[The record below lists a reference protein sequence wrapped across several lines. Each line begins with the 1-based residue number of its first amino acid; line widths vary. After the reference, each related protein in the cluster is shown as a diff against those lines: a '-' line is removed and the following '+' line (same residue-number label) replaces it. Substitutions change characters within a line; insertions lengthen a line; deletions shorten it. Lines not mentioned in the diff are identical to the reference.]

1 MKKILVKCKKN
12 GKYIKS
18 RITIKKENFD
28 EQQQQQ
34 TFNLDTSVTNVVIT
48 KEGIEGKDENSQN
61 ISFLE
66 EKKNKIVL
74 SLLQETNV
82 MKTDEN
88 VVMIKSESL
97 TNILEKNAITIRW
110 CKLCNLIV
118 RYNIN

>member
-28 EQQQQQ
+28 EQQQQ
-34 TFNLDTSVTNVVIT
+34 TFNLDTSVTNVVST

-118 RYNIN
+118 RYNFN